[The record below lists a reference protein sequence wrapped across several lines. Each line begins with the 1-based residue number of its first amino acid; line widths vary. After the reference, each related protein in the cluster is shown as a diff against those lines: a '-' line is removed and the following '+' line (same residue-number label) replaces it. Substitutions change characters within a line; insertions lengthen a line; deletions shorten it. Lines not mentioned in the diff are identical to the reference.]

1 MSSYLI
7 KALAICEEA
16 LQGQTENQAQWQM
29 NCRKIGNI
37 LQSMGWFDEAV
48 LWHSRLLESQH
59 NLVEIYKDLGLLYIR
74 LEKWE
79 QAITSYEKLI
89 EINPNHAESYLNL
102 SKIHAKLENKEQETE
117 YLFQV
122 LTLQPPEKIK
132 PEGYYKLGKKFQEL
146 AKHDRAITCY
156 LRSIENQ
163 PQLLNAYFNLA
174 EIYAVEGHWE
184 KAIDIY
190 EQLLEKDKKQPL
202 VYYKIAQLWCQ
213 QEKYQ
218 EAINYLIKAALLE
231 PKLAESYSNFA
242 ITLTQKDKLDEVI
255 NLCRSLI
262 SAKIVYTWTYIQLGN
277 VLVKKGQA
285 QDGSLCYQ
293 QAAKLRGWDDCV
305 KKNYQFTKDF
315 FNHKIDIFKIYLQ
328 PLVNQPLIHG
338 LEIGCQEGMSACWL
352 LDNVLTEATAK
363 LTCIEAQFSD
373 LFHANITKTGVKE
386 KVILL
391 EGYLLKILGELK
403 PNSFDLIYIQDKGK
417 AEERVQQ
424 ITELSWQLCKQG
436 GIIIFDNY
444 GLKPNNNSKDKAPQQ
459 VIDNFLNGK
468 NTEFETLYQNKQ
480 LIIKKV
486 N

>member
-1 MSSYLI
+1 MSNYLI

-16 LQGQTENQAQWQM
+16 LQGQSENQAQWQM

-48 LWHSRLLESQH
+48 LWHSRLLETQH
-59 NLVEIYKDLGLLYIR
+59 DLVEIYKDLALLYTR
-74 LEKWE
+74 LENFE
-79 QAITSYEKLI
+79 QAIICYEKVLQ
-89 EINPNHAESYLNL
+89 INPNHSESYLTL
-102 SKIHAKLENKEQETE
+102 SRIHAKLDNKEQENE
-117 YLFQV
+117 CLFQV
-122 LTLQPPEKIK
+122 LTLQPPQKIK
-132 PEGYYKLGKKFQEL
+132 PEGYYKLGKKFHEL

-163 PQLLNAYFNLA
+163 PQLLNAYFDLA
-174 EIYAVEGHWE
+174 EIYVLEGDWE
-184 KAIDIY
+184 KAINTY
-190 EQLLEKDKKQPL
+190 EQLLEQDKKQAL
-202 VYYKIAQLWCQ
+202 AYYNIGQLWWK

-218 EAINYLIKAALLE
+218 EAINYLIKAAFLE
-231 PKLAESYSNFA
+231 PKLAESYFNFA
-242 ITLTQKDKLDEVI
+242 ITLIQKDKLDEVI

-262 SAKIVYTWTYIQLGN
+262 GAKIINAWTYIQMGN
-277 VLVKKGQA
+277 ALVKKGQLKDA
-285 QDGSLCYQ
+285 SLCYQ
-293 QAAKLRGWDDCV
+293 QAAKMRGWDDCA
-305 KKNYQFTKDF
+305 KKDYQFTKDF

-328 PLVNQPLIHG
+328 QLVGQPLIHA

-363 LTCIEAQFSD
+363 LTCIEPQFSD

-391 EGYLLKILGELK
+391 QGNSLKILGELT

-417 AEERVQQ
+417 TEERVQK
-424 ITELSWQLCKQG
+424 ITRLSWQLCKQG

-444 GLKPNNNSKDKAPQQ
+444 GLKSNENLKDKTPQQ
-459 VIDNFLNGK
+459 IIDNFLNRK
-468 NTEFETLYQNKQ
+468 NTEFETLYQNQQ
-480 LIIKKV
+480 LIIKKL